1 MVSGSGSRNEE
12 RKLAWL
18 RAGVGGDEYLDDL
31 LEINRIFHELH
42 DQDEGEGTAH
52 LQIEQL
58 DRW

>member
-1 MVSGSGSRNEE
+1 M
-12 RKLAWL
+12 A
-18 RAGVGGDEYLDDL
+18 AGGGGGDEYLDDL